1 MKEKLMTK
9 SRDYLMIILGLS
21 IYAFGFTAFIL
32 PEKIVIG
39 GMAGIGSL
47 IYYVTGIPVGALVF
61 AINAILLAIAYK
73 SVSKTF
79 VIRTVFG
86 TGVMSVLILLMQPL
100 FNGPIVHDQ
109 PFMNVIIG
117 AMLCGFGIGLVFVY
131 NGSTGGTDIIAAVI
145 NRYRNISIGRAMI
158 YCDIVIISSA
168 YLLPENE
175 GFDKLVYGFF
185 ATFVIANICDF
196 IINAS
201 RRSVQ
206 FMIFT
211 KHHEKLANALN
222 QDAKRG
228 VTVVDGQGWYSKQPI
243 KILIVLSKQSES
255 VNIFRVIK
263 EVDPDAFI
271 SQANVTGVFGQGF
284 DRMR

>member
-1 MKEKLMTK
+1 MTK
-9 SRDYLMIILGLS
+9 SRDYLMIVLGLS

-39 GMAGIGSL
+39 GMAGVGSL
-47 IYYVTGIPVGALVF
+47 IYYLTGIPVGALVF
-61 AINAILLAIAYK
+61 AINAVLLAIAYK
-73 SVSKTF
+73 SVSRTF
-79 VIRTVFG
+79 VVRTVFG
-86 TGVMSVLILLMQPL
+86 TGVMSVLILFMQPL
-100 FNGPIVHDQ
+100 FVGPIVQDQ
-109 PFMNVIIG
+109 PFMNVLIG
-117 AMLCGFGIGLVFVY
+117 AMLCGLGIGIVFVH
-131 NGSTGGTDIIAAVI
+131 NGSTGGTDIIAAMI
-145 NRYRNISIGRAMI
+145 NRYHNISIGRSMI
-158 YCDIVIISSA
+158 YCDILIISSS
-168 YLLPENE
+168 YLLPDND
-175 GFDKLVYGFF
+175 GFDKMVYGFV
-185 ATFVIANICDF
+185 ATFVIANMCDMM
-196 IINAS
+196 INAS

-284 DRMR
+284 DRMK